1 MSDKWQVQLQRRA
14 QDQVGTQTPVRA
26 HPDRADQSEEES
38 QENCATYLK
47 VSKIPCRIGRGYRM
61 LQSRKVQALASFS
74 QQRCVVDSK
83 PRQFEHGINLE
94 YNRMYNFLRQYFQ
107 SYRNGKYLQF
117 GVFLDENSKHDII
130 ANFGQSLT
138 KEWLVLANHVALPKV
153 QSELLGQQCKLY
165 VVGQVRF
172 NLCFIQQH
180 LLSFKIFICRLI
192 WILAKYYQFIQRW
205 KIYLGYKMYYLYW
218 YMLIR
223 NVRMQTLYNCK
234 DKQQWIIYVLFLAN
248 ITQKLTGM
256 SEYQTMTVK
265 FFIIKK
271 ALKPQDDVR
280 IIAIEDCLKQQHFQR
295 ISNSKSVYLNYFVQ
309 HSPFLVNAF
318 FLSFLICC
326 QRNKLFWSSSQSLTL
341 LIQTVGANEDYVGF

>member
-165 VVGQVRF
+165 VVGQVDMDSCKILLVYPEME
-172 NLCFIQQH
+172 NLLRVQDVLFILVYVNSQRANVNFVQLQRQITMDNICIVPCQH
-180 LLSFKIFICRLI
+180 NIEVNGYVGVLNNDSKI
-192 WILAKYYQFIQRW
+192 
-205 KIYLGYKMYYLYW
+205 
-218 YMLIR
+218 
-223 NVRMQTLYNCK
+223 LYNQESLK
-234 DKQQWIIYVLFLAN
+234 A
-248 ITQKLTGM
+248 TG
-256 SEYQTMTVK
+256 
-265 FFIIKK
+265 
-271 ALKPQDDVR
+271 
-280 IIAIEDCLKQQHFQR
+280 
-295 ISNSKSVYLNYFVQ
+295 
-309 HSPFLVNAF
+309 
-318 FLSFLICC
+318 
-326 QRNKLFWSSSQSLTL
+326 
-341 LIQTVGANEDYVGF
+341 

>member
-138 KEWLVLANHVALPKV
+138 KEWLVLANHVALPK
-153 QSELLGQQCKLY
+153 
-165 VVGQVRF
+165 
-172 NLCFIQQH
+172 
-180 LLSFKIFICRLI
+180 
-192 WILAKYYQFIQRW
+192 
-205 KIYLGYKMYYLYW
+205 
-218 YMLIR
+218 
-223 NVRMQTLYNCK
+223 
-234 DKQQWIIYVLFLAN
+234 
-248 ITQKLTGM
+248 
-256 SEYQTMTVK
+256 
-265 FFIIKK
+265 K